1 MGEVR
6 SYQLPSHKEK
16 GEQSSIYVG
25 CPNAKKPKAKADI
38 GLLAEPVGSL
48 AFKMV
53 QVRQLESGQRVK
65 LESAAG
71 WCVFVK
77 GQRFPCHS

>member
-1 MGEVR
+1 MGDVS
-6 SYQLPSHKEK
+6 SYQLHSHKDK
-16 GEQSSIYVG
+16 
-25 CPNAKKPKAKADI
+25 
-38 GLLAEPVGSL
+38 GLLVEPLGSL

-71 WCVFVK
+71 RCVFVK